1 MKVILI
7 ASAIVVTIIAVVIFM
22 LWKNTTIPSGLGV
35 RNEKMAPLPTTPN
48 AVSSQTADEEKKVTP
63 FPFKGD
69 IQQTKEAIKQALL
82 AYKNIEIYAEDQNYI
97 HAIST
102 TGTMKYHDDLEFYF
116 DEQAGLVHFR
126 SASRVGYSDMGLNRE
141 RYNRLKDLY
150 D

>member
-35 RNEKMAPLPTTPN
+35 HNEKMAPLPTSPN
-48 AVSSQTADEEKKVTP
+48 AVSSQTTDEEKKVTP
-63 FPFKGD
+63 FSFKGD
-69 IQQTKEAIKQALL
+69 IQETKEAIKQALL

-102 TGTMKYHDDLEFYF
+102 TSTMKYHDDLEFYF

-141 RYNRLKDLY
+141 RYNRLKNLY
-150 D
+150 N